1 MNPKKTLFLIF
12 ILFVASFATRFYFAY
27 FNKIILIY
35 PDELRYLH
43 LAQNFAELKGLEIY
57 NLPTKFQKILYP
69 LFLSPAF
76 FFENIT
82 SQQFC
87 IAVIHSFLVASSI
100 FPVFLIAKILLKSN
114 TNILII
120 CSISIFMVDLAYSMT
135 FMSEI
140 LFLPLSLWLFYG
152 FSKLIIRENK
162 KSTNLCIV
170 LGILSYAAYLCKE
183 VGIVLPF
190 CFLLYI
196 ITAHF
201 FKIQQNLKESLK
213 CFAIIILI
221 FSALFILMKLT
232 FFAGLGNSYHH
243 QHSSPD
249 VLFETGRISY
259 LFFSAFYF
267 LMHLAVS
274 CLVYP
279 LFLPLIFFKNL
290 NDKNKKTFLFLLIL
304 ILSMT
309 FILAYSIFIREDF
322 FDFHEKPRAALRFVP
337 FLWMPILIVFFSLFE
352 NKIPKTKNILFLI
365 IPIFCILFF
374 YNGIKDITTI
384 DQQIG
389 FLLPKNAKET
399 EAITLLHFKIL
410 LCFSFV
416 LFYFGLQKFKKQLL
430 WVFVAIFVFLQI
442 QNNARAIY
450 CWQELYS
457 INNNEIKNILETQ
470 SFIKNNA
477 DKIFLLAGSVPFR
490 GTRIADSFLNFK
502 NLKSTHILNLL
513 NLNGAE
519 LKNTTIPVLG
529 GAIDFQNPVFTET
542 YYLKSVDFLI
552 FPAEFAEKL
561 TLPKPIFK
569 NSNFWI
575 IPNPNPKTLP
585 IFEKK

>member
-1 MNPKKTLFLIF
+1 MNSKKTLFLIF
-12 ILFVASFATRFYFAY
+12 ILFVVSFATRFYFAY

-43 LAQNFAELKGLEIY
+43 LAQNFVELKGLEIY
-57 NLPTKFQKILYP
+57 NLPTNFQKILYP

-76 FFENIT
+76 FFENLA

-100 FPVFLIAKILLKSN
+100 FPVFLIAKTLLKSN

-120 CSISIFMVDLAYSMT
+120 CTISIFMVDLAYSMT

-152 FSKLIIRENK
+152 FSKLIIRDK
-162 KSTNLCIV
+162 KNSTNLCIF
-170 LGILSYAAYLCKE
+170 LCILSYAAYLCKE
-183 VGIVLPF
+183 VGIVFPF
-190 CFLLYI
+190 CFLLY
-196 ITAHF
+196 F
-201 FKIQQNLKESLK
+201 LKIPQNLKENLK

-221 FSALFILMKLT
+221 FLVLFILMKLT

-249 VLFETGRISY
+249 VLFESGRISY

-267 LMHLAVS
+267 LMHLAVA

-322 FDFHEKPRAALRFVP
+322 FDFHEKPRSALRFVP

-352 NKIPKTKNILFLI
+352 NNIQKTKNILFLI

-384 DQQIG
+384 DQQIA
-389 FLLPKNAKET
+389 FLLPKNAMET

-430 WVFVAIFVFLQI
+430 CVFVAVFVFLQI

-457 INNNEIKNILETQ
+457 VNNNEMVNILETQ
-470 SFIKNNA
+470 NFIKNNA
-477 DKIFLLAGSVPFR
+477 DKIFLFAGSVPFR
-490 GTRIADSFLNFK
+490 GTRIADSFLNFR
-502 NLKSTHILNLL
+502 NLKSTHILSLL
-513 NLNGAE
+513 NFNGAE
-519 LKNTTIPVLG
+519 LKNTAIPVLG
-529 GAIDFQNPVFTET
+529 GAIDFQHPVFTKS

-569 NSNFWI
+569 NGNFWI
-575 IPNPNPKTLP
+575 IQNPNPKTLP